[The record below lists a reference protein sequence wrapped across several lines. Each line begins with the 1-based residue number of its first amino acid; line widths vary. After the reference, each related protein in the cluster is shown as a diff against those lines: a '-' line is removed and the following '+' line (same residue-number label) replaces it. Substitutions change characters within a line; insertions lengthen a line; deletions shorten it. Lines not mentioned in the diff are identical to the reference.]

1 MAELLEADPVI
12 AIALPNSAWN
22 AIVQCLAQHP
32 YREVAGYLAQIHM
45 QSVAALEQLVK
56 AAVATPNASASPAP
70 APDERQAPSA
80 EAEPVE
86 IKEALH

>member
-1 MAELLEADPVI
+1 MTEPLDADPVI

-45 QSVAALEQLVK
+45 QSVAAFELIAK
-56 AAVATPNASASPAP
+56 AAANASPTTVPTADEPAQAASG
-70 APDERQAPSA
+70 
-80 EAEPVE
+80 EAEPIA